1 MQELK
6 TILDLIRI
14 RQWYKN
20 VIIFLPLVFSFQFL
34 IFDSLVDTILGCISL
49 CLVSGAT
56 YIFNDIKDVEADR
69 IHPGKKNRPLAKN
82 YITKNQAIVILS
94 IFLISGLILALIL
107 DWQFCAIL
115 FLLLI
120 NTILY
125 SFWTKNIV
133 FFDIFSIGLNFVL
146 RVISGIVLL
155 STEFSP
161 WVIGGVFLVAL
172 FLGFVKRKNE
182 LQVLENTASQH
193 RKTLNAYTISS
204 LNKILI
210 VTSVLVITIYSM
222 YVFIDNPTND
232 FRLSFTI
239 PLVIFIVVRQLH
251 LSNKASIKNKFS
263 EVISD
268 IPTLSAVL
276 AYIAFTLFLFYFM

>member
-1 MQELK
+1 MQEFK
-6 TILDLIRI
+6 TVLDLIRI

-20 VIIFLPLVFSFQFL
+20 IIIFLPLVFSFQFL
-34 IFDSLVDTILGCISL
+34 IFDSLIDTILGCIAL
-49 CLVSGAT
+49 CLVSGAM
-56 YIFNDIKDVEADR
+56 YIFNDIKDIESDR
-69 IHPGKKNRPLAKN
+69 IHPEKKDRPLAN
-82 YITKNQAIVILS
+82 NSITKNQAIIILS

-125 SFWTKNIV
+125 SYWTKNIV
-133 FFDIFSIGLNFVL
+133 FLDIFSIGLNFVL

-161 WVIGGVFLVAL
+161 WVIVGVFLVAL

-182 LQVLENTASQH
+182 LQVLQNTASQY
-193 RKTLNAYTISS
+193 RKTLNFYTINS

-239 PLVIFIVVRQLH
+239 PLVIFIVIRQLH

-268 IPTLSAVL
+268 IPTLSGVL
-276 AYIAFTLFLFYFM
+276 VYIVFTLFLFYFM